1 MIESNKLHD
10 ATLLSMHFDW
20 KARRFRCEF
29 RPVSS
34 SFEELCLL
42 FDGVRDVHIPSL
54 HPWGRSNSVN
64 SVSQSKR
71 DDMVEFKMEMQSG
84 DVIRVLADR
93 IDVEAT

>member
-34 SFEELCLL
+34 GSEMLSLL
-42 FDGVRDVHIPSL
+42 FDGVRDVHIPAL
-54 HPWGRSNSVN
+54 HPWGKSNSVN
-64 SVSQSKR
+64 SVRQSKKG
-71 DDMVEFKMEMQSG
+71 DIFEFSMEMQSG
-84 DVIRVLADR
+84 DVIRILADR
-93 IDVEAT
+93 IDVEAS